1 MRRLIVLSAV
11 LLASLCL
18 LAGCGEKPPS
28 DPRIDTP
35 LVRVINVQ
43 EAGSASRSFSGVVAA
58 RVQSDLGFRVSG
70 KVLERLVDTGQT
82 VKKGQPLL
90 RIDPVDLKLAAAAQQ
105 EAVVAAR
112 ALAKQAAEDE
122 IRSRTLRDMGAI
134 SASAY
139 DQAKATADTANANL
153 SAAIA
158 QAKVSLNATKYAEL
172 VADTDGLVME
182 TLVEPGQVVSAGQ
195 IVVRL
200 AHAGSREAIV
210 QLPETL
216 RPVIGSRGQATLF
229 GKETISI
236 PTRLRQLSDTSDRL
250 TRTFEARY
258 VLEGDTAQVPLGATV
273 TINIADEQL
282 SASKSAQVP
291 IGALHDA
298 GKGPGVWVIDDN
310 KVSWRPVAIQH
321 LNDESAFIT
330 SGLQLNDRIVALGA
344 HLLRDGMQVR
354 VANSA
359 AHVVEGAAL

>member
-28 DPRIDTP
+28 DPRIDAP
-35 LVRVINVQ
+35 LVRVINLQ

-112 ALAKQAAEDE
+112 ALAKQAVEDE

-158 QAKVSLNATKYAEL
+158 QAKVSRNATQYAEL
-172 VADTDGLVME
+172 VADADGLVME

-200 AHAGSREAIV
+200 AHAGPREAIV

-216 RPVIGSRGQATLF
+216 RPAIGSSGQATLF
-229 GKETISI
+229 GKENSAI
-236 PTRLRQLSDTSDRL
+236 PSRLRQLSDTTDRV

-258 VLEGDTAQVPLGATV
+258 VLEGDMAQVPLGTTV
-273 TINIADEQL
+273 TIKIADEQL

-291 IGALHDA
+291 IGALYDA
-298 GKGPGVWVIDDN
+298 GKGPGVWVINDN
-310 KVSWRPVAIQH
+310 KVSWRPVAIQQ
-321 LNDESAFIT
+321 LNDENAFIT
-330 SGLQLNDRIVALGA
+330 SDLQPHARIVALGA
-344 HLLRDGMQVR
+344 HLLHEGMQVR
-354 VANSA
+354 VANS
-359 AHVVEGAAL
+359 VVSATKGAAL